1 MPKFDTSL
9 DSGALTTLA
18 GLGALAYFTRDKKDG
33 KDKKDKAAEV
43 LKEAA
48 KDKPNS
54 GSSYTG
60 PIGNATNDPVS
71 KAAPEPQDKQGFRGK
86 AAGALKS
93 KPYPL
98 KTSLNEDRPSKP
110 FPTDQA
116 AQTKA
121 AMAGNTD
128 TKTAAPAPVKTE
140 PVKVAPVKPAP
151 AKTSTAQGKPVGSR
165 FGDKDRSLLDMARDS
180 KQGRA
185 DFYADKR
192 KKEEMRN
199 KSLASQ
205 MDSTKDMKKGGS
217 VRSTASKRGDG
228 IAKRGFT
235 RA

>member
-33 KDKKDKAAEV
+33 KDKKDKAAEA
-43 LKEAA
+43 LTEAA
-48 KDKPNS
+48 KEKPNS

-86 AAGALKS
+86 AAGKLPS

-98 KTSLNEDRPSKP
+98 KTLLNEDRPSKP
-110 FPTDQA
+110 FPTQQA
-116 AQTKA
+116 AETKA
-121 AMAGNTD
+121 AMAGDTG
-128 TKTAAPAPVKTE
+128 TKTAAPAPAKTA
-140 PVKVAPVKPAP
+140 PAPVKSAVP
-151 AKTSTAQGKPVGSR
+151 AKTTTPAPTPQ
-165 FGDKDRSLLDMARDS
+165 ARNRAGQVVKS
-180 KQGRA
+180 GAPQGRA
-185 DFYADKR
+185 EFYADKR

-205 MDSTKDMKKGGS
+205 MNASTDMKKGGS

>member
-1 MPKFDTSL
+1 MPKFDASL

-18 GLGALAYFTRDKKDG
+18 GLGALAYFTRDKKD
-33 KDKKDKAAEV
+33 KDKPKDKAAEALV
-43 LKEAA
+43 KAA
-48 KDKPNS
+48 EKPNS

-60 PIGNATNDPVS
+60 PIGDATNDPV
-71 KAAPEPQDKQGFRGK
+71 KAAPEAQDKSGFRGK
-86 AAGALKS
+86 AAGKLPS

-98 KTSLNEDRPSKP
+98 KTLLNEDRPSKP

-128 TKTAAPAPVKTE
+128 TKTAAPAPVKSAT
-140 PVKVAPVKPAP
+140 P
-151 AKTSTAQGKPVGSR
+151 AKTAAPAPQ
-165 FGDKDRSLLDMARDS
+165 ARNRAGQVVKS
-180 KQGRA
+180 GNPQGRA
-185 DFYADKR
+185 EFYADKR

-199 KSLASQ
+199 NSLASQ
-205 MDSTKDMKKGGS
+205 TVSKKQGGS

>member
-18 GLGALAYFTRDKKDG
+18 GLGALAYFTRDKKGG
-33 KDKKDKAAEV
+33 KDKKDQAAEA

-60 PIGNATNDPVS
+60 PIGDATNDPVS
-71 KAAPEPQDKQGFRGK
+71 KPAPEAQTDKPRYKGT
-86 AAGALKS
+86 AAGKLPS

-98 KTSLNEDRPSKP
+98 KTLQNEDRPSKP
-110 FPTDQA
+110 FPTELA
-116 AQTKA
+116 AKNKA
-121 AMAGNTD
+121 AAE
-128 TKTAAPAPVKTE
+128 AAANKPEPVKTE

>member
-18 GLGALAYFTRDKKDG
+18 GLGALAYFTRDKKGDKDD
-33 KDKKDKAAEV
+33 KDKKDKAVEAV
-43 LKEAA
+43 KEIA

-60 PIGNATNDPVS
+60 PIGNATNDPL
-71 KAAPEPQDKQGFRGK
+71 PEAQTAKPRYKGT
-86 AAGALKS
+86 AAGKLPS

-98 KTSLNEDRPSKP
+98 KTLQNEDRPSKP
-110 FPTDQA
+110 FPTELA
-116 AQTKA
+116 ARNKA
-121 AMAGNTD
+121 AAE
-128 TKTAAPAPVKTE
+128 AAAN
-140 PVKVAPVKPAP
+140 KPAP
-151 AKTSTAQGKPVGSR
+151 IKSVVPASKPATTKTSTAQGKPVGSR

-180 KQGRA
+180 KQGRM

-205 MDSTKDMKKGGS
+205 MNASTDMKKGGS

>member
-1 MPKFDTSL
+1 MPKFDASL

-18 GLGALAYFTRDKKDG
+18 GLGALAYFTRDKKD
-33 KDKKDKAAEV
+33 KDKPKDKAAEA
-43 LKEAA
+43 LKEVA

-60 PIGNATNDPVS
+60 PIGDATNDPV
-71 KAAPEPQDKQGFRGK
+71 KAAPEAQDKSGFRGK
-86 AAGALKS
+86 AAGKLPS

-98 KTSLNEDRPSKP
+98 KTLLNEDKPSKP

-128 TKTAAPAPVKTE
+128 TKTAAPAPVKSAVPAKTTT
-140 PVKVAPVKPAP
+140 PAP
-151 AKTSTAQGKPVGSR
+151 APQ
-165 FGDKDRSLLDMARDS
+165 ARNRAGQVVKS
-180 KQGRA
+180 GAPQGRA
-185 DFYADKR
+185 EFYADKR

-199 KSLASQ
+199 NSLASQ
-205 MDSTKDMKKGGS
+205 TVSKKQGGS

>member
-33 KDKKDKAAEV
+33 KDKKDKAAEA
-43 LKEAA
+43 LTEAA
-48 KDKPNS
+48 KEKPNS

-86 AAGALKS
+86 AAGKLPS

-121 AMAGNTD
+121 AMAGD
-128 TKTAAPAPVKTE
+128 TKTAAPAP
-140 PVKVAPVKPAP
+140 APAP
-151 AKTSTAQGKPVGSR
+151 AKTTTPAKPATAKTSIAQGKPVGSR
-165 FGDKDRSLLDMARDS
+165 FGDKDRSLLDMVRDS